1 MGECEF
7 LPRNIDDDERRGI
20 APDNAQKLPFAAVGS

>member
-7 LPRNIDDDERRGI
+7 LPRNIDDDERGI
-20 APDNAQKLPFAAVGS
+20 ASDNAQKLPFAAVGS